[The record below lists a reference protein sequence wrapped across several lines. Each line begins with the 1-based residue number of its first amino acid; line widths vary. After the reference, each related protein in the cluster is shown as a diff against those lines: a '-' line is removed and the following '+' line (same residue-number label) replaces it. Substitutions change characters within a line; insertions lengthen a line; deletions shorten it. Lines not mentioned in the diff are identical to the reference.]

1 MPNYDFQ
8 NTKTGK
14 VFTEFMSM
22 DEREEYLK
30 SNPHIRQLIN
40 SINIVSGIGSNRTR
54 SKDSGWNETLSKIA
68 EKHPNSA
75 LARDHSK
82 KTIKQVKT
90 ENVLAKHR
98 KRQRGK

>member
-1 MPNYDFQ
+1 MPTYDFE

-14 VFTEFMSM
+14 IFTEYMSIS
-22 DEREEYLK
+22 EREDYLK
-30 SNPHIRQLIN
+30 ANPHIKQLIN
-40 SINIVSGIGSNRTR
+40 SINIVSGIGSNRTK

-75 LARDHSK
+75 LAREHTK
-82 KTIKQVKT
+82 KTIKQTQT

-98 KRQRGK
+98 ARKR

>member
-1 MPNYDFQ
+1 MPTYDFE

-14 VFTEFMSM
+14 IFTEFMTM
-22 DEREEYLK
+22 DEREDYLK
-30 SNPHIRQLIN
+30 ANPHIKQLIN
-40 SINIVSGIGSNRTR
+40 SINIVSGVGSNRTL

-75 LARDHSK
+75 LAKTHSR
-82 KTIKQVKT
+82 KTIKQTQT

-98 KRQRGK
+98 ARKK

>member
-1 MPNYDFQ
+1 MPNYDFE

-30 SNPHIRQLIN
+30 SNPHIKQLVN
-40 SINIVSGIGSNRTR
+40 SINIVSGVGSNRTG
-54 SKDSGWNETLSKIA
+54 KTDSGWKETLSKIA

-75 LARDHSK
+75 LAREHSK

>member
-1 MPNYDFQ
+1 MPTYDFE

-14 VFTEFMSM
+14 IFTEFMTM
-22 DEREEYLK
+22 DEREDYLK
-30 SNPHIRQLIN
+30 ANPHIKQLIN
-40 SINIVSGIGSNRTR
+40 SINIVSGVGSNRTL

-75 LARDHSK
+75 LAKTHSK
-82 KTIKQVKT
+82 KTIKQSQT

-98 KRQRGK
+98 ARKK

>member
-1 MPNYDFQ
+1 MPNYDFE

-30 SNPHIRQLIN
+30 SNPHIKQLVN
-40 SINIVSGIGSNRTR
+40 SINIVSGIGSNRTG
-54 SKDSGWNETLSKIA
+54 KTDSGWKETLSKIA

-75 LARDHSK
+75 LAREHSK